1 MLLEKTSR
9 LRGNSTV
16 FTLFAIIAVGVT
28 TLGWYGYN
36 LVQASIDPDIVYNF
50 QFSEAEVGL
59 FKHTINETGDIEAAE
74 NVEVK
79 CEVRSS
85 GGVEIISVVDEGE
98 VVSKGDLL
106 VELDTSTLEDQKQAQ
121 NIIVNRALST
131 KTSADAALRQAT
143 ITKKEYLE
151 GTFIQNE
158 ATIEANILIAK
169 QNLANNQDT
178 AAFSERLA
186 AKGFVT
192 KQQLASDRFAVKR
205 TELELSLTE
214 TELKTLREITR
225 EKNLVGFDA
234 DIETRKA
241 TLEAENKNYD
251 EELKKLEE
259 INDMISKCTI
269 VAPQDGTVVHANYGD
284 DRGQQFTVEPGA
296 SVRERQTIIYLPD
309 LERLQVKT
317 PIAEG
322 KIASVREG
330 LPVKIRVGAL
340 EDRVFTGKIISIN
353 RYAERQHW
361 SNKVKRFATFI
372 EINGDSE
379 GARVGLSA
387 DVEITVNQ
395 QPDRLQI
402 PVQCLHEDNDQRFV
416 LVRVPYDANNSLHS
430 EQLGKKHGE
439 EEKPFSIEARVIEY
453 EASNDKMLVL
463 QGGGEV
469 SKGDQIVQ
477 NPREYPEFLRHLVS
491 NHRARVAME
500 RFSPNND
507 EAGELTQKDIAE
519 MNEILGYE
527 GISNFASVD
536 QDGNEAISTTE
547 LTAFITKTQDL
558 LVPLED
564 TSEVAAAGSQAE
576 APEQSEEEKDAGYR
590 KQAEGV
596 LANFWPSMDKNG
608 DDKVDSEEL
617 AALGDRAAN
626 VKKHDKN
633 KDGEISKEEAIEGFA
648 EGIKKAQANGTAGGP
663 PSGGRPAGSPGGRGK

>member
-1 MLLEKTSR
+1 MISAKPSH

-16 FTLFAIIAVGVT
+16 VVLFAIIVGAMAT
-28 TLGWYGYN
+28 MGWWVWN
-36 LVQASIDPDIVYNF
+36 TVQDAIDPEVVYSF

-98 VVSKGDLL
+98 VVKEGDLL

-121 NIIVNRALST
+121 QILVNRALST
-131 KTSADAALRQAT
+131 KTSADAALRQAE
-143 ITKKEYLE
+143 ITKQEYLE

-169 QNLANNQDT
+169 QNLATYQDK

-192 KQQLASDRFAVKR
+192 QQQLESDRFAVKR
-205 TELELSLTE
+205 TELELALTQ

-225 EKNLVGFDA
+225 QKMVVGYDA

-241 TLEAENKNYD
+241 QLEAENKNYD

-269 VAPQDGTVVHANYGD
+269 YAPQDGTVVHANYGD
-284 DRGQQFTVEPGA
+284 ERGQQFTVEPGA

-340 EDRVFTGKIISIN
+340 EDRVFNGKVSSIN

-361 SNKVKRFATFI
+361 SQKVKRFATFI
-372 EINGDSE
+372 EIDGDSE

-416 LVRVPYDANNSLHS
+416 LVRVTHDPNNPLHD
-430 EQLGKKHGE
+430 EDLGKKHGE
-439 EEKPFSIEARVIEY
+439 EQAPFSIEARMIEY

-463 QGGGEV
+463 QDGSEI
-469 SKGDQIVQ
+469 KRGDQVVQ
-477 NPREYPEFLRHLVS
+477 NPREYPDFLRHLVS
-491 NHRARVAME
+491 NHRARVAMK
-500 RFSPNND
+500 RFSANGEEN
-507 EAGELTQKDIAE
+507 AELTSEDIKK

-527 GISNFASVD
+527 GISNMESVD
-536 QDGNEAISTTE
+536 LDESNTISTAE
-547 LTAFITKTQDL
+547 LTAFITKTQDIL
-558 LVPLED
+558 IPLED
-564 TSEVAAAGSQAE
+564 TEEVASAESGAAQ
-576 APEQSEEEKDAGYR
+576 PEQTEEEKEAGYR
-590 KQAEGV
+590 KQAEGI
-596 LANFWPSMDKNG
+596 LANFWPRMDKNG

-617 AALGDRAAN
+617 ASLGPQAAMI
-626 VKKHDKN
+626 KRHDKN
-633 KDGEISKEEAIEGFA
+633 KDGEISKEEAIEGFV
-648 EGIKKAQANGTAGGP
+648 EGIKKNQANGAAG
-663 PSGGRPAGSPGGRGK
+663 GSPGGGRPGGQPGQRGT

>member
-1 MLLEKTSR
+1 MLSEKPSR

-16 FTLFAIIAVGVT
+16 FTLFVIIVVGMT
-28 TLGWYGYN
+28 TLGWYVYN
-36 LVQASIDPDIVYNF
+36 LVQDTIDPEIVYNF

-59 FKHTINETGDIEAAE
+59 FKHTINESGDIEAAE
-74 NVEVK
+74 NEEVK
-79 CEVRSS
+79 CEVRSA

-98 VVSKGDLL
+98 VVKKGDLL

-121 NIIVNRALST
+121 QILVNRALST
-131 KTSADAALRQAT
+131 KTSADAAVRQAE
-143 ITKKEYLE
+143 ITKQEYLE
-151 GTFIQNE
+151 GTFVQNE

-169 QNLANNQDT
+169 QNLATYQDK

-192 KQQLASDRFAVKR
+192 QQQLTSDRFAVKR
-205 TELELSLTE
+205 TELELALTE

-225 EKNLVGFDA
+225 EKMLVGYDA
-234 DIETRKA
+234 DIETRRA
-241 TLEAENKNYD
+241 ALEAENKNYD

-284 DRGQQFTVEPGA
+284 ERGQQFTVEPGA

-340 EDRVFTGKIISIN
+340 EDRVFNGKVISIN

-361 SNKVKRFATFI
+361 SQKVKRFATFI
-372 EINGDSE
+372 EIEGDSE

-395 QPDRLQI
+395 QPDKLQI
-402 PVQCLHEDNDQRFV
+402 PVQCLHEDSDQRFV
-416 LVRVPYDANNSLHS
+416 LVRVPYDANNFLHS
-430 EQLGKKHGE
+430 EDLGKKHGDE
-439 EEKPFSIEARVIEY
+439 ESPFSIETRMIEY

-463 QGGGEV
+463 QDG
-469 SKGDQIVQ
+469 SQIKRGDQIVQ
-477 NPREYPEFLRHLVS
+477 NPREYPEFLRNLVS

-500 RFSPNND
+500 SFSPAGEQD
-507 EAGELTQKDIAE
+507 GELTADDVKK
-519 MNEILGYE
+519 MNTILGYE
-527 GISNFASVD
+527 GISNFSSVD
-536 QDGNEAISTTE
+536 QDGNETISTTE
-547 LTAFITKTQDL
+547 LTAFITKTQDIL
-558 LVPLED
+558 IPLED
-564 TSEVAAAGSQAE
+564 TEEVTSTADQAAQ
-576 APEQSEEEKDAGYR
+576 PEPSKEEKDAAYE
-590 KQAEGV
+590 KQAEERV
-596 LANFWPSMDKNG
+596 TETMAKFDKNS
-608 DDKVDSEEL
+608 DDTLDADEL
-617 AALGDRAAN
+617 TAAGPVGGFLKRA
-626 VKKHDKN
+626 DKN
-633 KDGEISKEEAIEGFA
+633 NDGKVTKKEMIAGTVEML
-648 EGIKKAQANGTAGGP
+648 KAAAAGGAGGGP
-663 PSGGRPAGSPGGRGK
+663 PSGGRPGGQPAKGGR